1 MGTNTIGE
9 YLIKI
14 EFFAKIDSSTEYESI
29 GVYYKKLNIDF
40 MNDPLSI
47 NGDFNNGA
55 GTSYTKVA
63 GIFTITSSLR
73 GAFTNISVEVD
84 PIYTYGITVN
94 AMKLNIEFIPLF

>member
-40 MNDPLSI
+40 VNDPLSI

-55 GTSYTKVA
+55 GTQYTRVA

-73 GAFTNISVEVD
+73 GAITDISVKVN
-84 PIYTYGITVN
+84 PIYIYGITVN